1 MKFLYPF
8 IFLCSFLIF
17 SCQNT
22 NEKEQSKMKSSAKEQ
37 ISLENE
43 IKIILNSDDLMRFDK
58 NMLLVQSGQ
67 KITLTLNHIGK
78 MDKLIMGHNFVLLKK
93 DVDVMAFAEK
103 AVLAKNNEY
112 IPEGDEVIVYTKLL
126 GGGESDTITFDAPE
140 KGYYT
145 FLCTFP
151 GHWGLMKGKLVV
163 KQTKIFLQ

>member
-1 MKFLYPF
+1 MKFLYP
-8 IFLCSFLIF
+8 LILILPLLFF

-22 NEKEQSKMKSSAKEQ
+22 NEKKQRKMKSSTNDQTIVEKE
-37 ISLENE
+37 IE
-43 IKIILNSDDLMRFDK
+43 IVLNSDDLMRFDK

-67 KITLTLNHIGK
+67 KITLTLNHTGK
-78 MDKLIMGHNFVLLKK
+78 MDKSIMGHNFVLLKK
-93 DVDVMAFAEK
+93 DVDVIAFAEK

-163 KQTKIFLQ
+163 K

>member
-37 ISLENE
+37 ISLEKE

-67 KITLTLNHIGK
+67 KISLTLNHIGE

-112 IPEGDEVIVYTKLL
+112 IPEGDEIIVYTKLL
-126 GGGESDTITFDAPE
+126 GGGESDTITFDAPAKQLQHAKTPVPVPTSKTVILE
-140 KGYYT
+140 DAFTY
-145 FLCTFP
+145 FLI
-151 GHWGLMKGKLVV
+151 KL
-163 KQTKIFLQ
+163 

>member
-37 ISLENE
+37 KSLEKE

-112 IPEGDEVIVYTKLL
+112 IPEGDEIIVYTKLL
-126 GGGESDTITFDAPE
+126 GGGESDTITFWIDNMRKVEA
-140 KGYYT
+140 T
-145 FLCTFP
+145 SQ
-151 GHWGLMKGKLVV
+151 V
-163 KQTKIFLQ
+163 

>member
-37 ISLENE
+37 ISLEKE

-93 DVDVMAFAEK
+93 DVDVAAFAEK

-112 IPEGDEVIVYTKLL
+112 IPEGEEVIVYTKLL

-163 KQTKIFLQ
+163 K

>member
-1 MKFLYPF
+1 
-8 IFLCSFLIF
+8 
-17 SCQNT
+17 
-22 NEKEQSKMKSSAKEQ
+22 MKSSTKDQTIVKKE
-37 ISLENE
+37 IE
-43 IKIILNSDDLMRFDK
+43 IVLNSDDLMRFDK

-67 KITLTLNHIGK
+67 KITLTLNHTGK
-78 MDKLIMGHNFVLLKK
+78 MDKSIMGHNFVLLKK
-93 DVDVMAFAEK
+93 DVDVIAFAEK

-151 GHWGLMKGKLVV
+151 GHWGLMKGKLIV
-163 KQTKIFLQ
+163 K

>member
-1 MKFLYPF
+1 MKFLYP
-8 IFLCSFLIF
+8 LILILPLLFF

-22 NEKEQSKMKSSAKEQ
+22 NEKKQSKMKSSIKDQTIVEKE
-37 ISLENE
+37 IE
-43 IKIILNSDDLMRFDK
+43 IVLNSDDLMRFDK

-67 KITLTLNHIGK
+67 KITLTLNHTGK
-78 MDKLIMGHNFVLLKK
+78 MDKSIMGHNFVLLKK

-163 KQTKIFLQ
+163 K

>member
-37 ISLENE
+37 ISLEKE

-112 IPEGDEVIVYTKLL
+112 IPEGDEIIVYTKLL

-163 KQTKIFLQ
+163 K

>member
-1 MKFLYPF
+1 
-8 IFLCSFLIF
+8 
-17 SCQNT
+17 
-22 NEKEQSKMKSSAKEQ
+22 MKSSGKEE
-37 ISLENE
+37 ITLEKE
-43 IKIILNSDDLMRFDK
+43 IKIILNSDDLLRFDK

-67 KITLTLNHIGK
+67 KITLTLNHTGK

-93 DVDVMAFAEK
+93 DVDVAAFAEK

-112 IPEGDEVIVYTKLL
+112 IPEGEEVIVYTKLL

-163 KQTKIFLQ
+163 K

>member
-1 MKFLYPF
+1 
-8 IFLCSFLIF
+8 
-17 SCQNT
+17 
-22 NEKEQSKMKSSAKEQ
+22 MKSSGKEE
-37 ISLENE
+37 ITLEKE

-67 KITLTLNHIGK
+67 KITLTLNHTGK

-93 DVDVMAFAEK
+93 DVDVAVFAEK

-112 IPEGDEVIVYTKLL
+112 IPEGEEVIVYTKLL

-163 KQTKIFLQ
+163 K

>member
-1 MKFLYPF
+1 MKFLYP
-8 IFLCSFLIF
+8 LILILPLLFF

-22 NEKEQSKMKSSAKEQ
+22 NEKKQSKMKSSTKDQMKVEKE
-37 ISLENE
+37 IE
-43 IKIILNSDDLMRFDK
+43 IVLNSDDLMRFDK

-67 KITLTLNHIGK
+67 KITLTLNHTGK
-78 MDKLIMGHNFVLLKK
+78 MDKSIMGHNFVLLKK
-93 DVDVMAFAEK
+93 DVDVIAFAEK

-163 KQTKIFLQ
+163 K

>member
-1 MKFLYPF
+1 
-8 IFLCSFLIF
+8 
-17 SCQNT
+17 
-22 NEKEQSKMKSSAKEQ
+22 MKSSAKEQ
-37 ISLENE
+37 ISLEKE

-112 IPEGDEVIVYTKLL
+112 IPEGDEIIVYTKLL

-163 KQTKIFLQ
+163 K

>member
-37 ISLENE
+37 ISLEKE
-43 IKIILNSDDLMRFDK
+43 IKFILNSDDLMRFDK

-112 IPEGDEVIVYTKLL
+112 IPEGDEIIVYTKLL

-163 KQTKIFLQ
+163 K

>member
-1 MKFLYPF
+1 MKFLYPL
-8 IFLCSFLIF
+8 IFLFSFLIF

-37 ISLENE
+37 ISLEKE

-67 KITLTLNHIGK
+67 KITLTLNHTGK

-93 DVDVMAFAEK
+93 DVDVAAFAEK

-112 IPEGDEVIVYTKLL
+112 IPEGEEVIVYTKLL

-163 KQTKIFLQ
+163 K

>member
-1 MKFLYPF
+1 MKKK
-8 IFLCSFLIF
+8 
-17 SCQNT
+17 QR
-22 NEKEQSKMKSSAKEQ
+22 KMKSSTNDQTIVER
-37 ISLENE
+37 E
-43 IKIILNSDDLMRFDK
+43 IEIVLNSDDLMRFDK

-67 KITLTLNHIGK
+67 KITLTLNHTGK
-78 MDKLIMGHNFVLLKK
+78 MDKSIMGHNFVLLKK
-93 DVDVMAFAEK
+93 DVDVTSFAEK

-163 KQTKIFLQ
+163 K

>member
-1 MKFLYPF
+1 
-8 IFLCSFLIF
+8 
-17 SCQNT
+17 
-22 NEKEQSKMKSSAKEQ
+22 MKSSTKQ
-37 ISLENE
+37 QMSLEKE

-163 KQTKIFLQ
+163 K

>member
-1 MKFLYPF
+1 
-8 IFLCSFLIF
+8 
-17 SCQNT
+17 
-22 NEKEQSKMKSSAKEQ
+22 MKSSAKEQ
-37 ISLENE
+37 ITLEKE
-43 IKIILNSDDLMRFDK
+43 INIILNSDDLMRFDK
-58 NMLLVQSGQ
+58 NILLVQSGQ

-145 FLCTFP
+145 YLCTFP

-163 KQTKIFLQ
+163 K

>member
-1 MKFLYPF
+1 
-8 IFLCSFLIF
+8 
-17 SCQNT
+17 
-22 NEKEQSKMKSSAKEQ
+22 MKSSTKQ
-37 ISLENE
+37 QMSLEKE

-67 KITLTLNHIGK
+67 KITLTLNHTGK

-93 DVDVMAFAEK
+93 DVDVAAFAEK

-163 KQTKIFLQ
+163 K

>member
-1 MKFLYPF
+1 
-8 IFLCSFLIF
+8 
-17 SCQNT
+17 
-22 NEKEQSKMKSSAKEQ
+22 MKSSTNDQTIVER
-37 ISLENE
+37 E
-43 IKIILNSDDLMRFDK
+43 IEIVLNSDDLMRFDK

-67 KITLTLNHIGK
+67 KITLTLNHTGK
-78 MDKLIMGHNFVLLKK
+78 MDKSIMGHNFVLLKK
-93 DVDVMAFAEK
+93 DVDVTSFAEK

-163 KQTKIFLQ
+163 K

>member
-1 MKFLYPF
+1 
-8 IFLCSFLIF
+8 
-17 SCQNT
+17 
-22 NEKEQSKMKSSAKEQ
+22 MKSSAKEQ
-37 ISLENE
+37 ITLEKE
-43 IKIILNSDDLMRFDK
+43 INIILNSDDLMRFDK
-58 NMLLVQSGQ
+58 NILLVQSGQ

-78 MDKLIMGHNFVLLKK
+78 MDKSIMGHNFVLLKK
-93 DVDVMAFAEK
+93 DVDVIAFAEK

-145 FLCTFP
+145 YLCTFP

-163 KQTKIFLQ
+163 K

>member
-1 MKFLYPF
+1 
-8 IFLCSFLIF
+8 
-17 SCQNT
+17 
-22 NEKEQSKMKSSAKEQ
+22 MKSSAKEE
-37 ISLENE
+37 ITLEKE

-67 KITLTLNHIGK
+67 KITLTLNHTGK

-93 DVDVMAFAEK
+93 DVDVAAFAEK

-112 IPEGDEVIVYTKLL
+112 IPEGEEVIVYTKLL

-151 GHWGLMKGKLVV
+151 GHWGLMKGKLIV
-163 KQTKIFLQ
+163 K

>member
-1 MKFLYPF
+1 M
-8 IFLCSFLIF
+8 
-17 SCQNT
+17 
-22 NEKEQSKMKSSAKEQ
+22 
-37 ISLENE
+37 SLEKE

-163 KQTKIFLQ
+163 K

>member
-1 MKFLYPF
+1 MKFLYP
-8 IFLCSFLIF
+8 LILILPLLFF

-22 NEKEQSKMKSSAKEQ
+22 NEKKQSKMKSSTKDQTIVEKE
-37 ISLENE
+37 IE
-43 IKIILNSDDLMRFDK
+43 IVLNSDDLMRFDK

-67 KITLTLNHIGK
+67 KITLTLNHTGK
-78 MDKLIMGHNFVLLKK
+78 MDKSIMGHNFVLLKK
-93 DVDVMAFAEK
+93 DVDVIAFAEK

-163 KQTKIFLQ
+163 K

>member
-1 MKFLYPF
+1 MKL
-8 IFLCSFLIF
+8 
-17 SCQNT
+17 
-22 NEKEQSKMKSSAKEQ
+22 SAKEQ
-37 ISLENE
+37 ITLEKE
-43 IKIILNSDDLMRFDK
+43 INIILNSDDLMRFDK
-58 NMLLVQSGQ
+58 NILLVQSGQ

-78 MDKLIMGHNFVLLKK
+78 MDKSIMGHNFVLLKK
-93 DVDVMAFAEK
+93 DVDVIAFAEK

-145 FLCTFP
+145 YLCTFP

-163 KQTKIFLQ
+163 K

>member
-1 MKFLYPF
+1 MKFLYPLIF
-8 IFLCSFLIF
+8 ILPLLFF

-22 NEKEQSKMKSSAKEQ
+22 NEKKQRKMKSSSNDQTIVER
-37 ISLENE
+37 E
-43 IKIILNSDDLMRFDK
+43 IEIVLNSDDLMRFDK

-67 KITLTLNHIGK
+67 KITLTLNHTGK
-78 MDKLIMGHNFVLLKK
+78 MDKSIMGHNFVLLKK
-93 DVDVMAFAEK
+93 DVDVIAFAEK

-163 KQTKIFLQ
+163 K

>member
-37 ISLENE
+37 KSLEKE

-112 IPEGDEVIVYTKLL
+112 IPEGDEIIVYTKLL

-163 KQTKIFLQ
+163 K

>member
-1 MKFLYPF
+1 
-8 IFLCSFLIF
+8 
-17 SCQNT
+17 
-22 NEKEQSKMKSSAKEQ
+22 MKSSAKEQ
-37 ISLENE
+37 ISLEKE

-67 KITLTLNHIGK
+67 KITLTLNHTGK

-93 DVDVMAFAEK
+93 DVDVAAFAEK

-112 IPEGDEVIVYTKLL
+112 IPEGDEIIVYTKLL

-163 KQTKIFLQ
+163 K

>member
-1 MKFLYPF
+1 MKFLYP
-8 IFLCSFLIF
+8 LILILPLLFF

-22 NEKEQSKMKSSAKEQ
+22 NERKQTKMKSSTKDQTIVEKE
-37 ISLENE
+37 IE
-43 IKIILNSDDLMRFDK
+43 IVLNSDDLMRFDK

-67 KITLTLNHIGK
+67 KITLTLNHTGK
-78 MDKLIMGHNFVLLKK
+78 MDKSIMGHNFVLLKK
-93 DVDVMAFAEK
+93 DVDVIAFAEK

-163 KQTKIFLQ
+163 K

>member
-1 MKFLYPF
+1 MKFLYP
-8 IFLCSFLIF
+8 LILILPLLFF

-22 NEKEQSKMKSSAKEQ
+22 NEKKQSKMKSSIKDQTIVEKE
-37 ISLENE
+37 IE
-43 IKIILNSDDLMRFDK
+43 IVLNSDDLMRFDK

-67 KITLTLNHIGK
+67 KITLTLNHTGK
-78 MDKLIMGHNFVLLKK
+78 MDKSIMGHNFVLLKK
-93 DVDVMAFAEK
+93 DVDVTSFAEK

-163 KQTKIFLQ
+163 K

>member
-1 MKFLYPF
+1 MKFLYP
-8 IFLCSFLIF
+8 LILILPLLFF

-22 NEKEQSKMKSSAKEQ
+22 NEKKQSKMKSSTKNQTIVEKE
-37 ISLENE
+37 IE
-43 IKIILNSDDLMRFDK
+43 IVLNSDDLMRFDK

-67 KITLTLNHIGK
+67 KITLTLNHTGK
-78 MDKLIMGHNFVLLKK
+78 MDKSIMGHNFVLLKK
-93 DVDVMAFAEK
+93 DVDVIAFAEK

-163 KQTKIFLQ
+163 K

>member
-22 NEKEQSKMKSSAKEQ
+22 NEKEQSKMESSAKEQ
-37 ISLENE
+37 ISLEKE

-112 IPEGDEVIVYTKLL
+112 IPEGDEIIVYTKLL

-163 KQTKIFLQ
+163 K

>member
-1 MKFLYPF
+1 
-8 IFLCSFLIF
+8 
-17 SCQNT
+17 
-22 NEKEQSKMKSSAKEQ
+22 MKSSTNDQTIVER
-37 ISLENE
+37 E
-43 IKIILNSDDLMRFDK
+43 IEIVLNSDDLMRFDK

-67 KITLTLNHIGK
+67 KITLTLNHTGK
-78 MDKLIMGHNFVLLKK
+78 MDKSIMGHNFVLLKK

-163 KQTKIFLQ
+163 K

>member
-8 IFLCSFLIF
+8 IFILPLLFF

-22 NEKEQSKMKSSAKEQ
+22 NEKKEPEMKSSAKER
-37 ISLENE
+37 ITLEKE
-43 IKIILNSDDLMRFDK
+43 INIILNSDDLMRFDK
-58 NMLLVQSGQ
+58 NILLVQSGQ

-78 MDKLIMGHNFVLLKK
+78 MDKSIMGHNFVLLKK
-93 DVDVMAFAEK
+93 DVDVIAFAEK

-145 FLCTFP
+145 YLCTFP

-163 KQTKIFLQ
+163 K

>member
-37 ISLENE
+37 ISLEKE

-93 DVDVMAFAEK
+93 DVDVAAFAEK

-112 IPEGDEVIVYTKLL
+112 IPEGDEIIVYTKLL

-163 KQTKIFLQ
+163 K

>member
-37 ISLENE
+37 ISLEKE

-103 AVLAKNNEY
+103 AVLAKKNEY

-163 KQTKIFLQ
+163 K

>member
-37 ISLENE
+37 ISLEKE

-67 KITLTLNHIGK
+67 KITLTLNHTGK

-112 IPEGDEVIVYTKLL
+112 IPEGEEVIVYTKLL

-163 KQTKIFLQ
+163 K

>member
-1 MKFLYPF
+1 
-8 IFLCSFLIF
+8 
-17 SCQNT
+17 
-22 NEKEQSKMKSSAKEQ
+22 MKSSTKQ
-37 ISLENE
+37 QMSLEKE

-67 KITLTLNHIGK
+67 KITLTLNHTGK

-163 KQTKIFLQ
+163 K

>member
-22 NEKEQSKMKSSAKEQ
+22 NQKKEPKMKSSAKEQ
-37 ISLENE
+37 ITLEKE

-67 KITLTLNHIGK
+67 KITLTLNHTGK

-112 IPEGDEVIVYTKLL
+112 IPEGEEVIVYTKLL
-126 GGGESDTITFDAPE
+126 GGGESDTITFNAPE

-163 KQTKIFLQ
+163 K